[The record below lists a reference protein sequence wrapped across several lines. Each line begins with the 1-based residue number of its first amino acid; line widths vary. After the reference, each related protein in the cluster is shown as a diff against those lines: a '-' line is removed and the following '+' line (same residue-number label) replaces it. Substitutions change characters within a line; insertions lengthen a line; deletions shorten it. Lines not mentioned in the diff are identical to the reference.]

1 MKILL
6 VMAEKNLRLI
16 FKDKLSIVQ
25 LFIPIII
32 IMISINLFSF
42 SNGTVKIGIIDEDC
56 SDSSKLLISS
66 LSNNS
71 SISTVPLE
79 SSTVESTMLETSIP
93 VTIEIP
99 QDIEESIINGSPK
112 KINVLS
118 EKDSSMGDAITSIVN
133 LQVEDLYNLGINSNK
148 SNDEYEKLLLKY
160 SDDPVKITSKT
171 LSDLENDFDLTQTAI
186 AFVIFFLM
194 MRASSISYIVLSE
207 RWNKTYYR
215 IFTTPVTSFQYI
227 GGNILANFSLLAFQL
242 LITLITLNYFVDIY
256 TGVSFIPLF
265 LLLLGIALVT
275 VAFGTFSIAL
285 FFNSK
290 GYGMFSNIV
299 ITITTMVSGAF
310 TSINFLP
317 ESVRFIAPFTP
328 QYWVMNGITK
338 LQMGMG
344 TDSII
349 INLGILLLFSI
360 ALFLASA
367 YKLKFKLQ

>member
-99 QDIEESIINGSPK
+99 KDFEESIINGSPK

-118 EKDSSMGDAITSIVN
+118 EKDSSMGDAITSLVN

-148 SNDEYEKLLLKY
+148 NNDEYENLLLKY

-194 MRASSISYIVLSE
+194 MRASSISYIILSE

-265 LLLLGIALVT
+265 ILLLGIALVT

>member
-32 IMISINLFSF
+32 IMLSIKLFSF
-42 SNGTVKIGIIDEDC
+42 SNGTVKIGIIDED
-56 SDSSKLLISS
+56 SSNSSKILISS
-66 LSNNS
+66 LSNSS
-71 SISTVPLE
+71 SINTVPLE
-79 SSTVESTMLETSIP
+79 SSTVESTMMENSIP

-99 QDIEESIINGSPK
+99 KDFEKSIINGTPE
-112 KINVLS
+112 KINVLC
-118 EKDSSMGDAITSIVN
+118 EKDNSMGDAITAMVN
-133 LQVEDLYNLGINSNK
+133 LQVQDLYNLGITSNNNYNEYK
-148 SNDEYEKLLLKY
+148 SLLSKY
-160 SDDPVKITSKT
+160 SDDTVKITWET
-171 LSDLENDFDLTQTAI
+171 LSDLERGFDLTQTSI

-194 MRASSISYIVLSE
+194 MRASSVSHIVLSE
-207 RWNKTYYR
+207 RWNKTYFR

-227 GGNILANFSLLAFQL
+227 GGNILANFLLLAFQL
-242 LITLITLNYFVDIY
+242 LITLITLIFFANIY
-256 TGVSFIPLF
+256 TGVGFIPLF
-265 LLLLGIALVT
+265 ILLLGIALVT
-275 VAFGTFSIAL
+275 VAFGTFSTAL

-299 ITITTMVSGAF
+299 ITITTMISGSF

-317 ESVRFIAPFTP
+317 ESVKFIAPFTP

-344 TDSII
+344 IDSII
-349 INLGILLLFSI
+349 INMGILLLFSI
-360 ALFLASA
+360 ALFLAAA

>member
-79 SSTVESTMLETSIP
+79 GSTAESTMLETSIP

-99 QDIEESIINGSPK
+99 KDFEESIINGNPK

-148 SNDEYEKLLLKY
+148 SNDEYENLLLKY

-171 LSDLENDFDLTQTAI
+171 LSDLENDFELTQTAI

-194 MRASSISYIVLSE
+194 MRASSISYIILSE

-299 ITITTMVSGAF
+299 ITITTIVSGAF

>member
-16 FKDKLSIVQ
+16 FKDKLSIIQ

-32 IMISINLFSF
+32 IMISIKLFSF

-79 SSTVESTMLETSIP
+79 SSTVESTMMETSIP

-99 QDIEESIINGSPK
+99 KDFEESIINGNPE

-133 LQVEDLYNLGINSNK
+133 LQVEDLYNLGIISNK

-194 MRASSISYIVLSE
+194 MRASSISYIILSE

-310 TSINFLP
+310 TSVNLLP
-317 ESVRFIAPFTP
+317 ESIRFISPFTP

-344 TDSII
+344 MDSII

>member
-16 FKDKLSIVQ
+16 FKDKLSIIQ

-32 IMISINLFSF
+32 IMLSIKLFSF
-42 SNGTVKIGIIDEDC
+42 NNGTVKLGIIDED
-56 SDSSKLLISS
+56 SSNSSKILISS
-66 LSNNS
+66 LSNSS
-71 SISTVPLE
+71 SINTVPLE
-79 SSTVESTMLETSIP
+79 GSTVESTMTENSIP

-99 QDIEESIINGSPK
+99 KDFEKSIINGTPK
-112 KINVLS
+112 KINVLC
-118 EKDSSMGDAITSIVN
+118 EKDNSMGDAITSIVN
-133 LQVEDLYNLGINSNK
+133 LQVQDLYNLGINSNK
-148 SNDEYEKLLLKY
+148 DNDEYQSLLLKY
-160 SDDPVKITSKT
+160 SDDPVKITSET
-171 LSDLENDFDLTQTAI
+171 LSDLEHDFDLTQTSI

-194 MRASSISYIVLSE
+194 MRASSISHIVLSE
-207 RWNKTYYR
+207 RWNKTYFR
-215 IFTTPVTSFQYI
+215 IFTTPVTTFQYI
-227 GGNILANFSLLAFQL
+227 GGNILANFLLLSFQV
-242 LITLITLNYFVDIY
+242 LITLITLNYVVDIY
-256 TGVSFIPLF
+256 TGVGFIPLF

-285 FFNSK
+285 FFNSR

-299 ITITTMVSGAF
+299 ITITTMISGSF

-317 ESVRFIAPFTP
+317 ESVKFIAPFTP

-344 TDSII
+344 IDSII
-349 INLGILLLFSI
+349 INMGVLLLFSI
-360 ALFLASA
+360 ALFLAAA

>member
-16 FKDKLSIVQ
+16 FKDKLSIIQ
-25 LFIPIII
+25 LFIPILI
-32 IMISINLFSF
+32 IMFSIKLFSF

-79 SSTVESTMLETSIP
+79 SSTVESTMMETSIP

-99 QDIEESIINGSPK
+99 KDFEESIINGTPK

-118 EKDSSMGDAITSIVN
+118 EKGSSMGDAITSIVN

-194 MRASSISYIVLSE
+194 MRASSISYIILSE

>member
-16 FKDKLSIVQ
+16 FKSKLSIVQ

-32 IMISINLFSF
+32 ILFSIKLF
-42 SNGTVKIGIIDEDC
+42 SLNNGTLKIGIIDEDC
-56 SDSSKLLISS
+56 TDSSKLLISS

-79 SSTVESTMLETSIP
+79 ISTVESTMMETSIP

-99 QDIEESIINGSPK
+99 KDFEESIINGAPK
-112 KINVLS
+112 KINVIS

-133 LQVEDLYNLGINSNK
+133 LQMEDLYNLGITSNK
-148 SNDEYEKLLLKY
+148 SNNEYQSLLLKY
-160 SDDPVKITSKT
+160 SDDSVKVTSKT
-171 LSDLENDFDLTQTAI
+171 LSDLEHDFELTQTSI
-186 AFVIFFLM
+186 ALVIFFLM
-194 MRASSISYIVLSE
+194 MRASSISYIILSE

-215 IFTTPVTSFQYI
+215 IFTTPVTTFQYI

-256 TGVSFIPLF
+256 TGVGFIPLF

-275 VAFGTFSIAL
+275 VAFSTFSISL
-285 FFNSK
+285 FFNSN
-290 GYGMFSNIV
+290 GYGMFSNII
-299 ITITTMVSGAF
+299 ITVTTMISGAF
-310 TSINFLP
+310 TSVNLLP
-317 ESVRFIAPFTP
+317 ESIRFISPFTP

-338 LQMGMG
+338 LQMDMG
-344 TDSII
+344 IESIV
-349 INLGILLLFSI
+349 INLGVLFFFSI
-360 ALFLASA
+360 ALFLAAA
-367 YKLKFKLQ
+367 YKLKLKL

>member
-32 IMISINLFSF
+32 IMISIKLFSF

-56 SDSSKLLISS
+56 SDSSKLLISI

-79 SSTVESTMLETSIP
+79 GSTAESTMLETSIP

-99 QDIEESIINGSPK
+99 KDFEESIINGNPK

-148 SNDEYEKLLLKY
+148 SNDEYENLLLKY

-171 LSDLENDFDLTQTAI
+171 LSDLENDFELTQTAI

-194 MRASSISYIVLSE
+194 MRASSISYIILSE

>member
-79 SSTVESTMLETSIP
+79 SSTVESTMMETSIP

-99 QDIEESIINGSPK
+99 KDFEESIINGSPK

-148 SNDEYEKLLLKY
+148 SNDEYENLLLKY

-171 LSDLENDFDLTQTAI
+171 LSDLENDFELTQTAI

-265 LLLLGIALVT
+265 ILLLGIALVT

-299 ITITTMVSGAF
+299 ITITTIVSGAF

-328 QYWVMNGITK
+328 QYWAMNGITK

-344 TDSII
+344 IDSII
-349 INLGILLLFSI
+349 TNFGILLLFSI

>member
-32 IMISINLFSF
+32 IMISIKLFSF

-79 SSTVESTMLETSIP
+79 SSTVESTMMETSIP

-99 QDIEESIINGSPK
+99 KDFEESIINGNPE

-148 SNDEYEKLLLKY
+148 SNDEYENLLLKY

-171 LSDLENDFDLTQTAI
+171 LSDLENDFELTQTSI
-186 AFVIFFLM
+186 GFVIFFLM
-194 MRASSISYIVLSE
+194 MRASSISHIVLSE

-256 TGVSFIPLF
+256 TGVGFIPLF

-285 FFNSK
+285 FFNSM

-299 ITITTMVSGAF
+299 ITITTIVSGAF

-317 ESVRFIAPFTP
+317 ESIRFIAPFTP

-344 TDSII
+344 IDSIT
-349 INLGILLLFSI
+349 INLGVLLLFSI
-360 ALFLASA
+360 ALFLAAA

>member
-16 FKDKLSIVQ
+16 FKDKLSIIQ

-32 IMISINLFSF
+32 IMLSIKLFSF
-42 SNGTVKIGIIDEDC
+42 SNGTVKIGIIDED
-56 SDSSKLLISS
+56 SSNSSKLLISS

-71 SISTVPLE
+71 SINTVHLE
-79 SSTVESTMLETSIP
+79 SSTVESTMTENSIP

-99 QDIEESIINGSPK
+99 KDFEKSIINGTPE
-112 KINVLS
+112 KINVLC
-118 EKDSSMGDAITSIVN
+118 EKDNSMGDAITSIVN
-133 LQVEDLYNLGINSNK
+133 LQVQDLYNLGINSNK
-148 SNDEYEKLLLKY
+148 NNDEYQSLLLRY
-160 SDDPVKITSKT
+160 SDDPVKITSET
-171 LSDLENDFDLTQTAI
+171 LSDLEHDFGLTQTSI

-194 MRASSISYIVLSE
+194 MRGSSVSHIVLSE
-207 RWNKTYYR
+207 RWNKTYFR

-227 GGNILANFSLLAFQL
+227 GGNILANFLLLAFQL
-242 LITLITLNYFVDIY
+242 FITLITLNYFVDIY
-256 TGVSFIPLF
+256 TGVGFIPLF
-265 LLLLGIALVT
+265 LLLLGIALVI

-299 ITITTMVSGAF
+299 ITITTMISGSFA
-310 TSINFLP
+310 SINFLP
-317 ESVRFIAPFTP
+317 ESVKFIAPFTP

-344 TDSII
+344 IDSII
-349 INLGILLLFSI
+349 INMGILLLFSI
-360 ALFLASA
+360 ALFLAAA

>member
-99 QDIEESIINGSPK
+99 KDFEESIINGSPK

-118 EKDSSMGDAITSIVN
+118 EKDSSMGDAITSLVN

-148 SNDEYEKLLLKY
+148 NNDEYENLLLKY

-194 MRASSISYIVLSE
+194 MRASSISYIILSE

-349 INLGILLLFSI
+349 TNFGILLLFSI

>member
-32 IMISINLFSF
+32 IMVSIKLFSF

-79 SSTVESTMLETSIP
+79 GSTVESTMMETSIP

-99 QDIEESIINGSPK
+99 KDFEESIINGSPK

-118 EKDSSMGDAITSIVN
+118 EKDSSMGNAITSIVN

-148 SNDEYEKLLLKY
+148 SNDEYENLLLKY

-171 LSDLENDFDLTQTAI
+171 LSDLENDFELTQISI

-256 TGVSFIPLF
+256 TGVGFIPLF

-275 VAFGTFSIAL
+275 VAFGIFSIAL

-299 ITITTMVSGAF
+299 ITITTIVSGAF

-328 QYWVMNGITK
+328 QYWVMNGINK

-360 ALFLASA
+360 ALFLAAA

>member
-32 IMISINLFSF
+32 IMVSIKLFSF

-71 SISTVPLE
+71 SISTVPLKG
-79 SSTVESTMLETSIP
+79 STVESTMMETSIP

-99 QDIEESIINGSPK
+99 KDFEESIINGSPK

-118 EKDSSMGDAITSIVN
+118 EKDSSMGNAITSIVN

-148 SNDEYEKLLLKY
+148 SNDEYENLLLKY

-171 LSDLENDFDLTQTAI
+171 LSDLENDFELTQISI

-256 TGVSFIPLF
+256 TGVGFIPLF

-275 VAFGTFSIAL
+275 VAFGIFSIAL

-299 ITITTMVSGAF
+299 ITITTIVSGAF

-328 QYWVMNGITK
+328 QYWVMNGINK

-360 ALFLASA
+360 ALFLAAA

>member
-16 FKDKLSIVQ
+16 FKDKLSIIQ

-32 IMISINLFSF
+32 IMLSIKLFSF
-42 SNGTVKIGIIDEDC
+42 NNGTVKLGIIDED
-56 SDSSKLLISS
+56 SSNSSKILISS
-66 LSNNS
+66 LSNSS
-71 SISTVPLE
+71 SINTVPLE
-79 SSTVESTMLETSIP
+79 SSTVESTMTENSIP

-99 QDIEESIINGSPK
+99 KDFEKSIINGTPK
-112 KINVLS
+112 KINVLC
-118 EKDSSMGDAITSIVN
+118 EKDNSMGDAITSIVN
-133 LQVEDLYNLGINSNK
+133 LQVQDLYNLGINSNK
-148 SNDEYEKLLLKY
+148 DNDEYQSLLLKY
-160 SDDPVKITSKT
+160 SDDPVKITSET
-171 LSDLENDFDLTQTAI
+171 LSDLEHDFDLTQTSI

-194 MRASSISYIVLSE
+194 MRASSISHIVLSE
-207 RWNKTYYR
+207 RWNKTYFR
-215 IFTTPVTSFQYI
+215 IFTTPVTPFQYI
-227 GGNILANFSLLAFQL
+227 GGNILANFLLLSFQV
-242 LITLITLNYFVDIY
+242 LITLITLNYVVDIY
-256 TGVSFIPLF
+256 TGVGFIPLF

-299 ITITTMVSGAF
+299 ITITTMISGSFA
-310 TSINFLP
+310 SINFLP
-317 ESVRFIAPFTP
+317 ESVKFIAPFTP

-344 TDSII
+344 IDSII
-349 INLGILLLFSI
+349 INMGVLLLFSI
-360 ALFLASA
+360 ALFLAAA

>member
-16 FKDKLSIVQ
+16 FKDKLSIIQ

-32 IMISINLFSF
+32 IMLSIKLFSF
-42 SNGTVKIGIIDEDC
+42 SNGTVKLGIIDEDI
-56 SDSSKLLISS
+56 SNSSKLLISS

-71 SISTVPLE
+71 SINTVHLE
-79 SSTVESTMLETSIP
+79 SSTVESTMTENSIP

-99 QDIEESIINGSPK
+99 RDFEKSIINGTPE
-112 KINVLS
+112 KINVLC
-118 EKDSSMGDAITSIVN
+118 EEDNSMGDAIASIVN
-133 LQVEDLYNLGINSNK
+133 LQVQDLYNLGIYSNK
-148 SNDEYEKLLLKY
+148 SNDEYQRLLLKY
-160 SDDPVKITSKT
+160 SDDPVKITSET
-171 LSDLENDFDLTQTAI
+171 LSDLEHDFDLTQTSI

-194 MRASSISYIVLSE
+194 MRASSVSHIVLSE
-207 RWNKTYYR
+207 RWNKTYFR

-227 GGNILANFSLLAFQL
+227 GGNILANFLLLAFQL
-242 LITLITLNYFVDIY
+242 LITLITLNYVVDIY
-256 TGVSFIPLF
+256 TGVGFIPL
-265 LLLLGIALVT
+265 LILLLGIALVT
-275 VAFGTFSIAL
+275 VAFGTFSVAL
-285 FFNSK
+285 FFNSR

-299 ITITTMVSGAF
+299 ITITTMISGSF

-317 ESVRFIAPFTP
+317 ESVKFIAPFTP

-344 TDSII
+344 IDSII
-349 INLGILLLFSI
+349 INMGILLLFSI
-360 ALFLASA
+360 ALFLAAA

>member
-16 FKDKLSIVQ
+16 FKDKLSIIQ
-25 LFIPIII
+25 LFIPILI
-32 IMISINLFSF
+32 IMFSIKLFSF
-42 SNGTVKIGIIDEDC
+42 SNGTVKIGIIDED
-56 SDSSKLLISS
+56 SSNSSKLLISS

-79 SSTVESTMLETSIP
+79 SSTVESTMMETSIP

-99 QDIEESIINGSPK
+99 KDFEESIINGTPK

-148 SNDEYEKLLLKY
+148 SNDEYEKLLLKF

-194 MRASSISYIVLSE
+194 MRASSISYIILSE

-310 TSINFLP
+310 TTINFLP

>member
-32 IMISINLFSF
+32 IMISIKLFSF

-99 QDIEESIINGSPK
+99 KDFEESIINGSPK

-118 EKDSSMGDAITSIVN
+118 EKDSSMGDAITSLVN

-148 SNDEYEKLLLKY
+148 SNDEYENLLLKY

-299 ITITTMVSGAF
+299 ITITTIVSGAF

>member
-16 FKDKLSIVQ
+16 FKDKLSIIQ

-32 IMISINLFSF
+32 IMLSIKLFSF
-42 SNGTVKIGIIDEDC
+42 SNGTVKLGIIDEDI
-56 SDSSKLLISS
+56 SNSSKILISS
-66 LSNNS
+66 LSNSS
-71 SISTVPLE
+71 SINTVHLK
-79 SSTVESTMLETSIP
+79 SSTVESTMTENSIP

-99 QDIEESIINGSPK
+99 RDFEKSIINGTPE
-112 KINVLS
+112 KINVLC
-118 EKDSSMGDAITSIVN
+118 EKDNSMGDAITSIVN
-133 LQVEDLYNLGINSNK
+133 LQVQDLYNLGINSNK
-148 SNDEYEKLLLKY
+148 NNDEYQSLLLKY
-160 SDDPVKITSKT
+160 SDDPVKITSET
-171 LSDLENDFDLTQTAI
+171 LSDLEHDFDLTQTSI

-194 MRASSISYIVLSE
+194 MRASSVSHIVLSE
-207 RWNKTYYR
+207 RWNKTYFR

-227 GGNILANFSLLAFQL
+227 GGNILANFLLLAFQV
-242 LITLITLNYFVDIY
+242 LITLITLNYVVDIY
-256 TGVSFIPLF
+256 TGVGFIPLF

-285 FFNSK
+285 FFNSR
-290 GYGMFSNIV
+290 GYGVFSNIV
-299 ITITTMVSGAF
+299 ITITTMISGAF

-317 ESVRFIAPFTP
+317 ESVKFIAPFTP

-344 TDSII
+344 INSII

-360 ALFLASA
+360 ALFLAAA

>member
-16 FKDKLSIVQ
+16 FKDKLSIIQ
-25 LFIPIII
+25 LFIPILI
-32 IMISINLFSF
+32 IMFSIKLFSF
-42 SNGTVKIGIIDEDC
+42 SNGTVKIGIIDEDI
-56 SDSSKLLISS
+56 SNSSKLLISS

-79 SSTVESTMLETSIP
+79 GSTVESTMMETSIP

-99 QDIEESIINGSPK
+99 KDFEESIINGSPK

>member
-32 IMISINLFSF
+32 IMISIKLFSF

-79 SSTVESTMLETSIP
+79 GSTVESTMMETSIP

-99 QDIEESIINGSPK
+99 KDFEESIINGSPK

-148 SNDEYEKLLLKY
+148 SNDEYENLLLKY

-171 LSDLENDFDLTQTAI
+171 LSDLENDFELTQTAI

-256 TGVSFIPLF
+256 TGLSFIPLF

-275 VAFGTFSIAL
+275 VAFGIFSIAL

-299 ITITTMVSGAF
+299 ITITTIVSGAF

-328 QYWVMNGITK
+328 QYWVMNGINK

-360 ALFLASA
+360 ALFLAAA

>member
-16 FKDKLSIVQ
+16 FKDKLSIIQ
-25 LFIPIII
+25 LFIPILI
-32 IMISINLFSF
+32 IMFSIKLFSF

-79 SSTVESTMLETSIP
+79 SSTVESTMMETSIP

-99 QDIEESIINGSPK
+99 KDFEESIINGTPK

-148 SNDEYEKLLLKY
+148 SNDEYENLLLKY

>member
-16 FKDKLSIVQ
+16 FKDKLSIIQ

-32 IMISINLFSF
+32 IMISIKLFSF

-79 SSTVESTMLETSIP
+79 SSTVESTMMETSIP

-99 QDIEESIINGSPK
+99 KDFEESIINGTPK

-148 SNDEYEKLLLKY
+148 INNEYEKLLLKY

>member
-16 FKDKLSIVQ
+16 FKDKLSIIQ

-32 IMISINLFSF
+32 IMLSIKLFSF
-42 SNGTVKIGIIDEDC
+42 SNGTVKLGIIDEDI
-56 SDSSKLLISS
+56 SNSSKLLISS
-66 LSNNS
+66 LSNSS
-71 SISTVPLE
+71 SINTVNLE
-79 SSTVESTMLETSIP
+79 SSTVESTMTENSIP

-99 QDIEESIINGSPK
+99 RDFEKSIINGTPE
-112 KINVLS
+112 KINVLC
-118 EKDSSMGDAITSIVN
+118 EKDNSMGDAITSIVN
-133 LQVEDLYNLGINSNK
+133 LQVQNLYNLGINSNK
-148 SNDEYEKLLLKY
+148 NNDEYQSLLLKY
-160 SDDPVKITSKT
+160 SDDPVKITSET
-171 LSDLENDFDLTQTAI
+171 LSDLEHDFDLTQTSI

-194 MRASSISYIVLSE
+194 MRASSVSHIVLSE
-207 RWNKTYYR
+207 RWNKTYFR

-227 GGNILANFSLLAFQL
+227 GGNILANFLLLAFQV
-242 LITLITLNYFVDIY
+242 LITLITLNYVVDIY
-256 TGVSFIPLF
+256 TGVGFIPLF

-285 FFNSK
+285 FFNSR

-299 ITITTMVSGAF
+299 ITITTMISGAF

-317 ESVRFIAPFTP
+317 ESVKFIAPFTP

-344 TDSII
+344 INSII

-360 ALFLASA
+360 ALFLAAA

>member
-32 IMISINLFSF
+32 IMLSIKLFSF

-71 SISTVPLE
+71 AISTVPLE
-79 SSTVESTMLETSIP
+79 GSTVESTMMETSIP

-99 QDIEESIINGSPK
+99 KDFEESIINGSPK

-118 EKDSSMGDAITSIVN
+118 EKDSSMGNAITSIVN

-148 SNDEYEKLLLKY
+148 SNDEYENLLLKY

-171 LSDLENDFDLTQTAI
+171 LSDLENDFELTQISI

-256 TGVSFIPLF
+256 TGVGFIPLF

-275 VAFGTFSIAL
+275 VAFGIFSIAL

-299 ITITTMVSGAF
+299 ITITTIVSGAF

-328 QYWVMNGITK
+328 QYWVMNGINK

-360 ALFLASA
+360 ALFLAAA

>member
-16 FKDKLSIVQ
+16 FKDKLSIIQ

-32 IMISINLFSF
+32 IMISIKLFSF

-79 SSTVESTMLETSIP
+79 SSTVESTMMETSIP

-99 QDIEESIINGSPK
+99 KDFEESIINGTPK

-338 LQMGMG
+338 LQIGMG

>member
-16 FKDKLSIVQ
+16 FKDKLSIIQ

-32 IMISINLFSF
+32 IMISIKLFSF

-79 SSTVESTMLETSIP
+79 SSTVESIMMETSIP

-99 QDIEESIINGSPK
+99 KDFEESIINGTPK

-171 LSDLENDFDLTQTAI
+171 LSDLENDFDLTQI
-186 AFVIFFLM
+186 SIGFVIFFLM

>member
-32 IMISINLFSF
+32 IMLSIKLFSF

-79 SSTVESTMLETSIP
+79 GSTVESTMMETSIP

-99 QDIEESIINGSPK
+99 KDFEESIINGSPK

-118 EKDSSMGDAITSIVN
+118 EKDSSMGNAITSIVN

-148 SNDEYEKLLLKY
+148 SNDEYENLLLKY

-171 LSDLENDFDLTQTAI
+171 LSDLENDFELTQISI

-256 TGVSFIPLF
+256 TGVGFIPLF

-275 VAFGTFSIAL
+275 VAFGIFSIAL

-299 ITITTMVSGAF
+299 ITITTIVSGAF

-328 QYWVMNGITK
+328 QYWVMNGINK

-360 ALFLASA
+360 ALFLAAA

>member
-1 MKILL
+1 MNILL

-32 IMISINLFSF
+32 IMISIKLFSF

-79 SSTVESTMLETSIP
+79 VSTVESTMMETSIP

-99 QDIEESIINGSPK
+99 KDFEESIINGSPK

-118 EKDSSMGDAITSIVN
+118 EKDSSMGNAITSIVN

-148 SNDEYEKLLLKY
+148 SNDEYENLLLKY
-160 SDDPVKITSKT
+160 SDYPVKITSKT
-171 LSDLENDFDLTQTAI
+171 LSDLENDFELTQISI

-242 LITLITLNYFVDIY
+242 IIALITLNYFVDIY
-256 TGVSFIPLF
+256 TGVGFIPLF

-275 VAFGTFSIAL
+275 VAFGTFSVAL

-310 TSINFLP
+310 TSIDFLP
-317 ESVRFIAPFTP
+317 ENIRFIAPFTP

-344 TDSII
+344 IDSII

>member
-16 FKDKLSIVQ
+16 FKDKLSIIQ
-25 LFIPIII
+25 LFIPILI
-32 IMISINLFSF
+32 IMFSIKLFSF
-42 SNGTVKIGIIDEDC
+42 SNGTVKIGIIDEDS

-79 SSTVESTMLETSIP
+79 SSTVESTMMETSIP

-99 QDIEESIINGSPK
+99 KDFEESIINGTPK

>member
-16 FKDKLSIVQ
+16 FKDKLSIIQ
-25 LFIPIII
+25 LFIPILI
-32 IMISINLFSF
+32 IMFSIKLFSF
-42 SNGTVKIGIIDEDC
+42 SNGTVKIGIIDEDS

-66 LSNNS
+66 LNNNS

-79 SSTVESTMLETSIP
+79 GSTVESTMMETSIP

-99 QDIEESIINGSPK
+99 KDFEESIINGSPK

-118 EKDSSMGDAITSIVN
+118 EKDSSMGNAITSIVN

-148 SNDEYEKLLLKY
+148 SNDKYENLLLKY

-171 LSDLENDFDLTQTAI
+171 LSDLENDFELTQISI

-256 TGVSFIPLF
+256 TGVGFIPLF

-275 VAFGTFSIAL
+275 VAFGIFSIAL

-299 ITITTMVSGAF
+299 ITITTIVSGAF

-328 QYWVMNGITK
+328 QYWVMNGINK

-360 ALFLASA
+360 ALFLAAA

>member
-99 QDIEESIINGSPK
+99 KDFEESIINGSPK

-148 SNDEYEKLLLKY
+148 SNDEYENLLLKY

-171 LSDLENDFDLTQTAI
+171 LSDLENDFELTQTAI

-265 LLLLGIALVT
+265 ILLLGIALVT

-299 ITITTMVSGAF
+299 ITITTIVSGAF

-344 TDSII
+344 IDSII

>member
-79 SSTVESTMLETSIP
+79 SSTVESTMLEASIP

-99 QDIEESIINGSPK
+99 KDFEESIINGIPK

-118 EKDSSMGDAITSIVN
+118 EKDSSMGDAITSLVN

-148 SNDEYEKLLLKY
+148 NNDEYENLLLKY

-171 LSDLENDFDLTQTAI
+171 LSDLENDFELTQTAI

-194 MRASSISYIVLSE
+194 MRASSISYIILSE

>member
-16 FKDKLSIVQ
+16 FKDKLSIIQ

-32 IMISINLFSF
+32 IMFSIKLFSF
-42 SNGTVKIGIIDEDC
+42 SNGTVKTGIIDED
-56 SDSSKLLISS
+56 SSNSSKLLISS

-79 SSTVESTMLETSIP
+79 SSTVESTMMETSIP

-99 QDIEESIINGSPK
+99 KDFEESIINGTPE
-112 KINVLS
+112 KINVIS

-148 SNDEYEKLLLKY
+148 SSDVYQSLLSKY
-160 SDDPVKITSKT
+160 SDDLVKITSET
-171 LSDLENDFDLTQTAI
+171 LSDLEHDFDLTQMSI

-194 MRASSISYIVLSE
+194 MRSSSISHIVLSE
-207 RWNKTYYR
+207 RWNKTYFR

-227 GGNILANFSLLAFQL
+227 GGNILANFLLLASQF

-256 TGVSFIPLF
+256 TGVGFIPLL

-275 VAFGTFSIAL
+275 VAFSTFSTAL
-285 FFNSK
+285 FFNSR

-299 ITITTMVSGAF
+299 ITITTMISGSFA
-310 TSINFLP
+310 SINFLP
-317 ESVRFIAPFTP
+317 ESVKFIAPFTP

-344 TDSII
+344 IDSII
-349 INLGILLLFSI
+349 INMGILLLFSI
-360 ALFLASA
+360 ALFLAAA

>member
-79 SSTVESTMLETSIP
+79 SSTVESTMMETSIP

-99 QDIEESIINGSPK
+99 KDFEESIINGSPK

-118 EKDSSMGDAITSIVN
+118 EKDSSMGDAITSLVN

-148 SNDEYEKLLLKY
+148 NNDEYENLLLKY

-171 LSDLENDFDLTQTAI
+171 LSDLENDFELTQTAI

-194 MRASSISYIVLSE
+194 MRASSISYIILSE

-265 LLLLGIALVT
+265 ILLLGIALVT

-299 ITITTMVSGAF
+299 ITITTIVSGAF

>member
-32 IMISINLFSF
+32 IMISIKLFSF

-79 SSTVESTMLETSIP
+79 GSTAESTMLETSIP

-99 QDIEESIINGSPK
+99 KDFEESIINGNPK

-148 SNDEYEKLLLKY
+148 SNDEYENLLLKY

-171 LSDLENDFDLTQTAI
+171 LSDLENDFELTQTAI

-194 MRASSISYIVLSE
+194 MRASSISYIILSE

>member
-16 FKDKLSIVQ
+16 FKDKLSIIQ
-25 LFIPIII
+25 LFIPILI
-32 IMISINLFSF
+32 IMFSIKLFSF
-42 SNGTVKIGIIDEDC
+42 SNGTVKIGIIDEDS

-66 LSNNS
+66 LNNNS

-79 SSTVESTMLETSIP
+79 GSTVESTMMETSIP

-99 QDIEESIINGSPK
+99 KDFEESIINGSPK

-118 EKDSSMGDAITSIVN
+118 EKDSSMGNAITSIVN

-148 SNDEYEKLLLKY
+148 SNDEYENLLLKY

-171 LSDLENDFDLTQTAI
+171 LSDLENDFELTQISI

-256 TGVSFIPLF
+256 TGVGFIPLF

-275 VAFGTFSIAL
+275 VAFGIFSIAL

-299 ITITTMVSGAF
+299 ITITTIVSGAF

-328 QYWVMNGITK
+328 QYWVMNGINK

-360 ALFLASA
+360 ALFLAAA

>member
-16 FKDKLSIVQ
+16 FKDKLSIIQ

-32 IMISINLFSF
+32 IMVSIKLFSF

-79 SSTVESTMLETSIP
+79 SSTVESTMMETSIP

-99 QDIEESIINGSPK
+99 KDFEESIINGTPK

-349 INLGILLLFSI
+349 INLGILLFFSI